1 MDLAR
6 PASTAARN
14 GSASR
19 TDRFVDAVYTVASD
33 TGLSPEQVALDYW
46 LVRVLHTLHRRL
58 PRDGTLTEA
67 MLQRRRSVA
76 GPPIIG
82 TWVFSGGNSLSLAW
96 GITRRFS
103 DDIDG
108 SLLSGD
114 RIARF
119 NHRARA
125 CRVVAEW
132 SAAHPAFACG
142 TTWGGKIRTTML
154 SAAGCTAR
162 VKLETAMLPVAA
174 ELATPCVVNS
184 LLARRGD
191 PGWSA
196 EFPELGG
203 FSLPCIRPSWTAAC
217 KLDALRRR
225 AAAGDLVGLRAR
237 GRDVYDLWA
246 ISIRAPHADETRQA
260 IPEMWRDASGA
271 VRPPTP
277 RPRRGYAESPA
288 FSAGTPAYGALR
300 DGYLQ
305 AVSAT
310 VWGDRPRFETA
321 VAAARSLD
329 PS

>member
-1 MDLAR
+1 MDLVR

-108 SLLSGD
+108 SLLTGD

-132 SAAHPAFACG
+132 SAAHPTFACG

-154 SAAGCTAR
+154 
-162 VKLETAMLPVAA
+162 
-174 ELATPCVVNS
+174 
-184 LLARRGD
+184 
-191 PGWSA
+191 
-196 EFPELGG
+196 
-203 FSLPCIRPSWTAAC
+203 
-217 KLDALRRR
+217 
-225 AAAGDLVGLRAR
+225 
-237 GRDVYDLWA
+237 
-246 ISIRAPHADETRQA
+246 
-260 IPEMWRDASGA
+260 
-271 VRPPTP
+271 
-277 RPRRGYAESPA
+277 
-288 FSAGTPAYGALR
+288 
-300 DGYLQ
+300 
-305 AVSAT
+305 
-310 VWGDRPRFETA
+310 
-321 VAAARSLD
+321 
-329 PS
+329 